1 MVRHFAGLAEIV
13 EDVETAVHFYRD
25 VIGATVHHKPGESYA
40 TIDLPGI
47 LHYGIWSRQA
57 AALSLYGSADEAD
70 NVPLGIILSFEVD
83 SVEQESQRLEGD
95 GITLL
100 QKPQKEQWGQI
111 TARLL
116 TTSRTL
122 VELVETPNAR
132 IITQQIKTEG
142 AEG

>member
-13 EDVETAVHFYRD
+13 DDVETAVRYYRD
-25 VIGATVHHKPGESYA
+25 VIGVNVKYEPGAAYA
-40 TIDLPGI
+40 VLELPGI

-57 AALSLYGSADEAD
+57 AAVSLYGSAEEVD
-70 NVPLGIILSFEVD
+70 NVPLGVILSFEVD
-83 SVEQESQRLEGD
+83 SVEQESQRIEGD
-95 GITLL
+95 GVSLL
-100 QKPQKEQWGQI
+100 QKPKHEKWGQV

-132 IITQQIKTEG
+132 TIIQPMKTEG